1 MCWFNYAINQI
12 VEMNIIAKIVSI
24 DRLQENDQSKVVV
37 YTLLYALYVYY
48 YNLTLS
54 MNNNLGRK
62 GYQKIK

>member
-1 MCWFNYAINQI
+1 
-12 VEMNIIAKIVSI
+12 MNIIAKIVSI

>member
-1 MCWFNYAINQI
+1 
-12 VEMNIIAKIVSI
+12 MNIIAKIESI
-24 DRLQENDQSKVVV
+24 DRLQENDQSKIVV
-37 YTLLYALYVYY
+37 YTLLYALYNVYC